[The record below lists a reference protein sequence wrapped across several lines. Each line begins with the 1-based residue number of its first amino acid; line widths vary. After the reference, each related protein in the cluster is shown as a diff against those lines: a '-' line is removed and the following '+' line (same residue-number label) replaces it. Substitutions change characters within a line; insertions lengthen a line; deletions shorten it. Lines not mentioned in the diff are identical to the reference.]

1 MPGSSKS
8 VVDANIAIFKLI
20 PTSQTPLAL
29 KLWQKFQTERVS
41 LYAPRLWI
49 YELTSTIQ
57 KYVATQRISE
67 TEKEKAIR
75 TAFDLDF
82 GFVEDTPEL
91 CISAIKWAERLNQ
104 IVAYDGFYLAVAEQ
118 LDAPFWTAD
127 KRLANNARQLGVK
140 WVSWMGEL
148 E

>member
-1 MPGSSKS
+1 MPDSSKS

-29 KLWQKFQTERVS
+29 KLWETFQAEHVS
-41 LYAPRLWI
+41 LHAPRLWI
-49 YELTSTIQ
+49 YELTSTVQ
-57 KYVATQRISE
+57 KYRAAGRITE
-67 TEKEKAIR
+67 IEKERAIR
-75 TAFDLDF
+75 TAFDMSL
-82 GFVEDTPEL
+82 GFVEDAPEL
-91 CISAIKWAERLNQ
+91 CTSAIKWAERLHQ
-104 IVAYDGFYLAVAEQ
+104 LVAYDGFYLAAAEQ

-140 WVSWMGEL
+140 WVHWMGDL